1 MKKLLSLFLLL
12 SLLVAALGS
21 CAVRDVPI
29 VMEHNGTRLDEDV
42 YEYWLCCYRAQ
53 FAYSETPET
62 ADRYAELADLNI
74 MKTLVAASLFDQYG
88 LQLDTAARDIINA
101 ALEKLV
107 ENAGGTREEF
117 DKAAAA
123 YGIDYE
129 GMRVAL
135 TFERKA
141 QALYNYLYGENGIM
155 SLTDEQ
161 HEIYYE
167 ATYSRVKMIY
177 ISYVDFL
184 KDEDGNRVWDPQ
196 ENRYRYEELTGTKLA
211 AQQQKAAAL
220 RAALVEG
227 LTEKAFDELAKT
239 YNEDPATK
247 SYPNGYYFSNEVD
260 YRDYIPALVAAAQE
274 LAPGEVT
281 EVRSDYG
288 VHILYGLA
296 LDEGG
301 YKTEENADFFDGFT
315 ERAARYLYEE
325 TIKNHLTEV
334 KIYRD
339 VKNNT
344 KYTEVEPNFD
354 LYW

>member
-12 SLLVAALGS
+12 ALLVAALGS
-21 CAVRDVPI
+21 CATRDVPI

-62 ADRYAELADLNI
+62 AARYAELADLNI

-101 ALEKLV
+101 ALEKLI
-107 ENAGGTREEF
+107 ENAGGTRQEF
-117 DKAAAA
+117 DKAAAV

-129 GMRVAL
+129 GMRLAL
-135 TFERKA
+135 TYERKA

-155 SLTDEQ
+155 ALTDEQ
-161 HEIYYE
+161 YEIYYQ

-177 ISYVDFL
+177 ISYVDFE
-184 KDEDGNRVWDPQ
+184 KDADGNRVWDPK
-196 ENRYRYEELTGTKLA
+196 ENRYRYEELTGARLE

-220 RAALVEG
+220 RAALG
-227 LTEKAFDELAKT
+227 DSPDEKRFDELKKT
-239 YNEDPATK
+239 YDEDPAAK
-247 SYPNGYYFSNEVD
+247 DYQNGYYFSKDLD
-260 YRDYIPALVAAAQE
+260 YRDYIPEVVAAAQE

-296 LDEGG
+296 PDKGG
-301 YKTEENADFFDGFT
+301 YKTEANADFFDGFT
-315 ERAARYLYEE
+315 ERASRHLYEE

-344 KYTEVEPNFD
+344 KYAEVEPNFD